1 MLPALGHDPVPEEET
16 QGSSSLSAA
25 VGNKS
30 LPLPAELLCFPL
42 KEKQTLSSAAL
53 DNFGAKHKRVISAS
67 FEKITAAFNG
77 EIWISPG
84 RVVFPPAVESFV
96 NPSVP
101 L

>member
-1 MLPALGHDPVPEEET
+1 MLPALGHDPVPEEEA

-30 LPLPAELLCFPL
+30 LPLPAELLRFPL
-42 KEKQTLSSAAL
+42 RKKQTSSSAAS

-67 FEKITAAFNG
+67 FEKIRAALNG
-77 EIWISPG
+77 EIWISLAELFFHLRSSG
-84 RVVFPPAVESFV
+84 
-96 NPSVP
+96 